1 MPSLHHKRTNQLDTV
16 IRIVT
21 PENIA
26 FTYQLASLSQRAMA
40 YCIDMMVIAVLVL
53 LIGCVLLFMVSFLYF
68 PGGFAMAIMFI
79 TVFLLYWFL
88 GAFFETVWNG
98 QTPGKRLLGIRVLS
112 TEGQPI
118 NSFQAV
124 VRNILRLAD
133 LQPGMSG
140 GVAFANMLCNK
151 RFQRFGD
158 LLSGTMVIVDENT
171 HGRHELVKFKHPDI
185 FRVTEMLPPIA
196 LTSETLKALAL
207 YVHRRKAISPRRREH
222 IAAILAVPLIERNG
236 LPENVNYDLLLCAVY
251 HAHFVAMSG
260 QEEAEEEL
268 LSGRPGGIAAR
279 STGSDG
285 KPCGSGTYPTQT
297 IGAIHV

>member
-1 MPSLHHKRTNQLDTV
+1 MSNLYRKRNNQLDTV

-26 FTYQLASLSQRAMA
+26 FSYQLASLSQRAIA
-40 YCIDMMVIAVLVL
+40 YCIDMMVLVFVEL
-53 LIGCVLLFMVSFLYF
+53 LIGCLLLFLVSFLYL
-68 PGGFAMAIMFI
+68 PGGFALAVMFI
-79 TVFLLYWFL
+79 SVFLLYWFL

-124 VRNILRLAD
+124 LRNILRLAD
-133 LQPGMSG
+133 LQPGISG

-171 HGRHELVKFKHPDI
+171 YGRHELVKFKHPDI

-196 LTSETLKALAL
+196 LTPGTLKALAL
-207 YVHRRKAISPRRREH
+207 YVHRRKAVSPRRREH
-222 IAAILAVPLIERNG
+222 IAAVLAVPLIERHG
-236 LPENVNYDLLLCAVY
+236 LPENVSYDLLLCAVY
-251 HAHFVAMSG
+251 HAHFVAMSDK
-260 QEEAEEEL
+260 EEAEEE
-268 LSGRPGGIAAR
+268 SRHE
-279 STGSDG
+279 
-285 KPCGSGTYPTQT
+285 PTQT
-297 IGAIHV
+297 VGAIRV

>member
-1 MPSLHHKRTNQLDTV
+1 LNTRRHRNNPLDTV

-26 FTYQLASLSQRAMA
+26 FSYQLASLSQRAVA
-40 YCIDMMVIAVLVL
+40 YCIDMLVLVFIEL
-53 LIGCVLLFMVSFLYF
+53 LIGSLLLFMVSFLYF
-68 PGGFAMAIMFI
+68 PGGFAMAVLFI
-79 TVFLLYWFL
+79 TIFFLYWFL
-88 GAFFETVWNG
+88 GAFFETIWNG

-124 VRNILRLAD
+124 VRNILRFAD

-158 LLSGTMVIVDENT
+158 ILSGTMVIVDDNT
-171 HGRHELVKFKHPDI
+171 YGRHELVRFKHPDI

-222 IAAILAVPLIERNG
+222 IAAILAVPLIERHG
-236 LPENVNYDLLLCAVY
+236 LPENVSYDLLLCAVY
-251 HAHFVAMSG
+251 HAHFVAMSD
-260 QEEAEEEL
+260 QEEIEEE
-268 LSGRPGGIAAR
+268 SRHEPSQVVR
-279 STGSDG
+279 
-285 KPCGSGTYPTQT
+285 
-297 IGAIHV
+297 AIHVEMREITP

>member
-1 MPSLHHKRTNQLDTV
+1 MPNLHRKRTNQLDTV

-26 FTYQLASLSQRAMA
+26 FSYQLASLSQRAFA
-40 YCIDMMVIAVLVL
+40 YCIDMMVLVFIEL
-53 LIGCVLLFMVSFLYF
+53 LIGCLLLFMVSFLLL
-68 PGGFAMAIMFI
+68 PGGFAMAVMLIS
-79 TVFLLYWFL
+79 VFLLYWFL

-118 NSFQAV
+118 NSFQAI

-133 LQPGMSG
+133 LQPGVSG

-171 HGRHELVKFKHPDI
+171 CGRHELVKFKHPDI

-196 LTSETLKALAL
+196 LTPGTLKALAL
-207 YVHRRKAISPRRREH
+207 YVHRRKAVSPRRREH
-222 IAAILAVPLIERNG
+222 IAAVLAAPLIERYG
-236 LPENVNYDLLLCAVY
+236 LPENVGCDLLLCAVY
-251 HAHFVAMSG
+251 HAHFVAMSDH
-260 QEEAEEEL
+260 EEAEEE
-268 LSGRPGGIAAR
+268 SRHEPAR
-279 STGSDG
+279 TV
-285 KPCGSGTYPTQT
+285 
-297 IGAIHV
+297 GAIQV

>member
-1 MPSLHHKRTNQLDTV
+1 MSNLHCKRANQLDTV

-26 FTYQLASLSQRAMA
+26 FTYQLASLSQRAIA
-40 YCIDMMVIAVLVL
+40 YCIDLMVIAFLEL
-53 LIGCVLLFMVSFLYF
+53 LIVCLLLFMVSFLDL
-68 PGGFAMAIMFI
+68 PTGFAVAIMFI

-124 VRNILRLAD
+124 VRNLLRLAD

-140 GVAFANMLCNK
+140 GVAFAIMLCNK
-151 RFQRFGD
+151 QYQRFGD

-185 FRVTEMLPPIA
+185 FRVTEMLPPIV
-196 LTSETLKALAL
+196 LTSEMLKALAL

-222 IAAILAVPLIERNG
+222 IAAILAVPLIERHG

-251 HAHFVAMSG
+251 HAHFDAMSDK
-260 QEEAEEEL
+260 EEAETE
-268 LSGRPGGIAAR
+268 SVH
-279 STGSDG
+279 D
-285 KPCGSGTYPTQT
+285 PTQT
-297 IGAIHV
+297 VGAISV

>member
-1 MPSLHHKRTNQLDTV
+1 MGVLVSTIEPMQTLHRKRTNQLDTV

-26 FTYQLASLSQRAMA
+26 FTYQLASLSQRAIA
-40 YCIDMMVIAVLVL
+40 YCIDMLVLVFIEL
-53 LIGCVLLFMVSFLYF
+53 LIGCVLMFMVSFLYV
-68 PGGFAMAIMFI
+68 PGGFAMAIMFV
-79 TVFLLYWFL
+79 TVFFLYWFL

-124 VRNILRLAD
+124 VRNILRFAD
-133 LQPGMSG
+133 LMPFNG
-140 GVAFANMLCNK
+140 GIAFVAMLCNK

-158 LLSGTMVIVDENT
+158 ILCGTMVTIDEHT
-171 HGRHELVKFKHPDI
+171 YGRHELVRFKHPDI

-196 LTSETLKALAL
+196 LTPETLKALAL

-222 IAAILAVPLIERNG
+222 IAAILAIPLIERHG
-236 LPENVNYDLLLCAVY
+236 LPENVTSDLLLCAVY
-251 HAHFVAMSG
+251 HAHFVGMSDK
-260 QEEAEEEL
+260 EEAEVESQYE
-268 LSGRPGGIAAR
+268 PVQV
-279 STGSDG
+279 TGVI
-285 KPCGSGTYPTQT
+285 K
-297 IGAIHV
+297 I

>member
-1 MPSLHHKRTNQLDTV
+1 MIGEHMPSLYRNRTNQLDTV

-26 FTYQLASLSQRAMA
+26 FTYQLASLSQRAIA
-40 YCIDMMVIAVLVL
+40 YCIDMMVLVFVEL
-53 LIGCVLLFMVSFLYF
+53 LIGCLLLFMVSFLYL
-68 PGGFAMAIMFI
+68 PSGFAVAIMFI
-79 TVFLLYWFL
+79 TVFFLYWFL

-112 TEGQPI
+112 TQGQPI

-124 VRNILRLAD
+124 VRNVLRLAD

-140 GVAFANMLCNK
+140 GIAFANMLCNK

-171 HGRHELVKFKHPDI
+171 YGRHELVRFKHPDV
-185 FRVTEMLPPIA
+185 FRVSEMLPPIA
-196 LTSETLKALAL
+196 LASETLKALAL

-222 IAAILAVPLIERNG
+222 IAAILAVQLIERHG
-236 LPENVNYDLLLCAVY
+236 LPEKVNYDLLLCAVY
-251 HAHFVAMSG
+251 HAHFVAMSDK
-260 QEEAEEEL
+260 EEAEEE
-268 LSGRPGGIAAR
+268 SRHE
-279 STGSDG
+279 
-285 KPCGSGTYPTQT
+285 PTQAV
-297 IGAIHV
+297 GAIRM